1 MSVHKDTISTEMD
14 VYVTVDI
21 LFVGSV
27 NNEKDSG
34 RKKTSTSMFKRLR
47 YIHIDL
53 IYAGIFLR
61 IFYFYLVIRA
71 YPKLIQNKESSLKQW
86 LLKY

>member
-34 RKKTSTSMFKRLR
+34 RKKTSTSLYKSFTLT
-47 YIHIDL
+47 
-53 IYAGIFLR
+53 
-61 IFYFYLVIRA
+61 
-71 YPKLIQNKESSLKQW
+71 
-86 LLKY
+86 

>member
-27 NNEKDSG
+27 NNEKD
-34 RKKTSTSMFKRLR
+34 
-47 YIHIDL
+47 
-53 IYAGIFLR
+53 
-61 IFYFYLVIRA
+61 
-71 YPKLIQNKESSLKQW
+71 
-86 LLKY
+86 

>member
-34 RKKTSTSMFKRLR
+34 RKKTSTSLFKRFTLT
-47 YIHIDL
+47 
-53 IYAGIFLR
+53 
-61 IFYFYLVIRA
+61 
-71 YPKLIQNKESSLKQW
+71 
-86 LLKY
+86 